1 MITLIT
7 GALGTGKTAFAIK
20 LLTEHSYYPD
30 NAVIVGVREWQGG
43 GAYYPLKSM
52 QDARNNQKMIEEIG
66 GLSGTIY
73 FVDEAKKIW
82 PSRIAGKPAPEFI
95 DSHLAESRSIAQ
107 DWILTAQTPTQI
119 DVALRRLVGRHI
131 HLERTPLG
139 IKFSESGQIRDDLK
153 FTKDESRKY
162 DFPKESLTLYKS
174 DDGVTD
180 LQKKGLRL
188 PKRLLF
194 LVGLILFLLVFI
206 GYFVSTSSMLGLGGK
221 DESEKVEV
229 KQNDFPTMLGGS
241 DRAGTTPSHKQSDVL
256 PISQAPSVYYYLPR
270 DPAFPEL
277 ARAPRLPVSCL
288 RRSED
293 DCICY
298 DQYQQRIAEFPVKR
312 CNDIINGVNPLGFAL
327 SKRDV

>member
-7 GALGTGKTAFAIK
+7 GSLGTGKTAFAIK

-52 QDARNNQKMIEEIG
+52 QDATANQKMIEEIG

-82 PSRIAGKPAPEFI
+82 PSRIAGKPVPQFI

-131 HLERTPLG
+131 HLERNALG
-139 IKFSESGQIRDDLK
+139 VKYSEAGQVRDDLK
-153 FTKDESRKY
+153 FSRDESRKY
-162 DFPKESLTLYKS
+162 EFPVESLKLYKS

-188 PKRLLF
+188 PKRLMF
-194 LVGLILFLLVFI
+194 LGGLIIFLFCLI
-206 GYFVSTSSMLGLGGK
+206 GYFASQSQMMGFGESNIASVGEEKEVTRTTITTNAQPSSRQ
-221 DESEKVEV
+221 DD
-229 KQNDFPTMLGGS
+229 N
-241 DRAGTTPSHKQSDVL
+241 VL
-256 PISQAPSVYYYLPR
+256 SLSNAPSIYYYLPR
-270 DPAFPEL
+270 DTNYPEI
-277 ARAPRLPVSCL
+277 AKAPRLPLSCM
-288 RRSED
+288 RRSET

-298 DQYQQRIAEFPVKR
+298 DQYQQRIEGFPVKR
-312 CNDIINGVNPLGFAL
+312 CNDIINGVDQVAFTRD
-327 SKRDV
+327 KRNI